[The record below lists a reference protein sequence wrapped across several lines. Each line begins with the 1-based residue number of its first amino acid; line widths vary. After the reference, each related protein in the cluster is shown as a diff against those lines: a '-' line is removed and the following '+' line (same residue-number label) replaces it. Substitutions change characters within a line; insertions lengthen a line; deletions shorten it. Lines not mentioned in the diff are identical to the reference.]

1 MYCFHRLRSSLSLFF
16 LGKIQP
22 QAFISVHTA
31 SLSPNPLRPLLPLF
45 DSSPLS
51 PLGGRAKIV
60 ERSFLTSQTT
70 TLFFILYVCTYIHI
84 RTLWHIWNQKGEAN
98 DVDLKLLLRKFPLNY
113 IVSSI
118 SYILTTYRLSN
129 DYFYTRYLTYSFKL
143 PYLDGQTF

>member
-1 MYCFHRLRSSLSLFF
+1 MYCFHRLRSSLSFSWVRYSLK
-16 LGKIQP
+16 LLLVCIQP
-22 QAFISVHTA
+22 
-31 SLSPNPLRPLLPLF
+31 LSPNPLRPLLPLF